1 MSGSSFRIELLLFV
15 FWGCFLSL
23 PSYSQEQKLIEQADS
38 LFQHGI
44 ELYNAGQYQN
54 AVILFEGVAETRK
67 VLLGKSH
74 PDYGIC
80 LNKAG
85 NCYAELGDY
94 EKAMEFYYQ
103 ALAIIE
109 NEYGKTHRDYAGILN
124 NIGMCLSDLGNYE
137 KALECYHQ
145 ALTIRAMLL
154 GKNHPDYATSLSNIA
169 NCYSIIGDDEEALD
183 YYFLALDIYKNTL
196 GRMSSDY
203 ASCLD
208 NIGICYAYLGDF
220 SKGLEYCR
228 QALTIQQTIFSGEH
242 PDLAWSLSYMGVCY
256 YELGDYSQALDC
268 YEQALSIRERTLGSE
283 HPVYAETL
291 NYIGL
296 CHYCLTDYAK
306 ALDYYQQALSIQEK
320 TIGENHIDYATSLN
334 NIGLCYSDL
343 GDYLN
348 ALEYHCHSLR
358 IYEDLFGYD
367 YSDNAQTLD
376 FIGFCYSNLG
386 DFEKALENHQ
396 RALNIKEKT
405 LGKEHTGYAATLLYI
420 GGCLHDQ
427 EKTQDALVYYQQALR
442 IHEASVGKEHPAYA
456 VNLNNLG
463 ACYQTLGDYHRSLD
477 LHQQA
482 LEVYKNALGA
492 EHPEYGR
499 GLYNV
504 GVCYYE
510 LDDFS
515 KATECFTS
523 YAKAS
528 SSFITNTFSFLTES
542 QRELFWNQYSGF
554 FTDDLFLYSSVMAS
568 PEMCRTA
575 YDGALLGKGL
585 LLNAET
591 EIRKLILES
600 GDSKSLNLF
609 YHVIECRS
617 RLDDIY
623 QDPIGGKGQIDSL
636 RNEIEESQ
644 KALLKRSKAFGD
656 YTRNLALK
664 WTDVQKTLGKKD
676 IAIEFETYTYQDTT
690 FYLALTL
697 RKGYTEPHLI
707 ELFNSKE
714 LAAIKPSRYYTSTAL
729 TDLIFGKLQDEIKGV
744 QNVYFSPAGE
754 LNNIG
759 IEYLVEKDGVRLI
772 NEKRNFY
779 RLTST
784 RELVK
789 KNRAISITN
798 AVVYG
803 GIRYDVTPT
812 TRLTGEESYSERLA
826 MYATRIG
833 MLADSLYSKRG
844 RNWDYLPGTKAEA
857 DAISSKMT
865 EMKVN
870 NVLLEGEY
878 GTEESFKAL
887 NGLNL
892 DVIHIATHG
901 FYWAYR
907 EAIQHH
913 DNRLS
918 FMIGTDSDM
927 PYEDKALT
935 RSGLLFAGAQNT
947 FSGKDIPKDIEDGIL
962 TAKEIARL
970 DLRGADLVVISACQS
985 GLGEIKGDG
994 VFGLQRGFKKA
1005 GVQSIVM
1012 SLWEVNDEATKILMT
1027 RFYENLSKGQGKY
1040 SAFRRAQD
1048 SLRKYKGGIYDRP
1061 DYYAS
1066 FVLLDAIN

>member
-1 MSGSSFRIELLLFV
+1 MHVPSSRFISFLFATI
-15 FWGCFLSL
+15 GYFLCL
-23 PSYSQEQKLIEQADS
+23 PSFSQEKGLLNRADS
-38 LFQHGI
+38 LFQRGL
-44 ELYNAGQYQN
+44 ELYNNDQYN
-54 AVILFEGVAETRK
+54 SAITLFDEVADTRK
-67 VLLGKSH
+67 ALLGDTH
-74 PDYGIC
+74 PDYAIT
-80 LNKAG
+80 LNKSG
-85 NCYAELGDY
+85 NCYAALGDY
-94 EKAMEFYYQ
+94 DKALELYNQ
-103 ALAIIE
+103 ALSIID
-109 NEYGKTHRDYAGILN
+109 NALGKEHQDYAGILN
-124 NIGMCLSDLGNYE
+124 NIGTCYSDLGDYE
-137 KALECYHQ
+137 RALDCFFQ
-145 ALTIRAMLL
+145 SLTISRMLL
-154 GKNHPDYATSLSNIA
+154 GTNHPTYALILGNIA
-169 NCYSIIGDDEEALD
+169 NCYSFLGDDEVALE
-183 YYFLALDIYKNTL
+183 YHLNELKIYKEVFGKLNTE
-196 GRMSSDY
+196 Y
-203 ASCLD
+203 AMCLD
-208 NIGICYAYLGDF
+208 DIGISYAYLGKF
-220 SKGLEYCR
+220 SKGLEYCH
-228 QALTIQQTIFSGEH
+228 QALTIQQYLFHEENLDIAS
-242 PDLAWSLSYMGVCY
+242 SLNHMGVCY
-256 YELGDYSQALDC
+256 YNLGDFTQALTC
-268 YEQALSIRERTLGSE
+268 HEKALIIIERILGNE
-283 HPVYAETL
+283 HHVYAETL

-320 TIGENHIDYATSLN
+320 TIGEKHIDYATSLN

-348 ALEYHCHSLR
+348 ALEYHCHALT
-358 IYEDLFGYD
+358 IYEDLFDYE
-367 YSDNAQTLD
+367 YSDKAQTLD
-376 FIGFCYSNLG
+376 FIGFCYSSLG
-386 DFEKALENHQ
+386 NSEKALENHQ
-396 RALNIKEKT
+396 RALNIKERT

-420 GGCLHDQ
+420 GGCFLDQ
-427 EKTQDALVYYQQALR
+427 EEPQDALDYYQQALS
-442 IHEASVGKEHPAYA
+442 IHETTIGKEHPAYA
-456 VNLNNLG
+456 MNLNNLG
-463 ACYQTLGDYHRSLD
+463 ACYQTLGDYPKALA
-477 LHQQA
+477 LHHQA
-482 LEVYKNALGA
+482 LEIYKNALGTA
-492 EHPEYGR
+492 HPEYGR

-515 KATECFTS
+515 KATNCFTS

-528 SSFITNTFSFLTES
+528 SSFITSTFSFLSES
-542 QRELFWNQYSGF
+542 QRELFWNQNSGF
-554 FTDDLFLYSSVMAS
+554 FTDDLFLYSSVMVS

-609 YHVIECRS
+609 NHVIECRS
-617 RLDDIY
+617 RLDDFY

-636 RNEIEESQ
+636 RNEIEVSQ
-644 KALLKRSKAFGD
+644 RALMKRSKAFGD

-714 LAAIKPSRYYTSTAL
+714 LAAIRPSRYYTSTTL
-729 TDLIFGKLQDEIKGV
+729 TELIWGKLQDEIKGT
-744 QNVYFSPAGE
+744 QNVFFSPVGE

-759 IEYLVEKDGVRLI
+759 IEYLVEKDGERLI

-789 KNRAISITN
+789 KNRANSITK

-812 TRLTGEESYSERLA
+812 SRLTGEESYSERLA
-826 MYATRIG
+826 KNATRIG
-833 MLADSLYSKRG
+833 TPVDSLYSKRG
-844 RNWDYLPGTKAEA
+844 RNWEYLPGTKAEA

-887 NGLNL
+887 NGMNL

-907 EAIQHH
+907 EAIQHR
-913 DNRLS
+913 DNSLS
-918 FMIGTDSDM
+918 FMMGTESDM

-935 RSGLLFAGAQNT
+935 RSGLLFAGAQNS
-947 FSGKDIPKDIEDGIL
+947 FLGKNIPWDVEDGIL
-962 TAKEIARL
+962 TAKEISRL
-970 DLRGADLVVISACQS
+970 DLRKTDLVVISACQS
-985 GLGEIKGDG
+985 GIGEVTGDG

-1012 SLWEVNDEATKILMT
+1012 SLWEVNDEATRILMT
-1027 RFYENLSKGQGKY
+1027 CFYENMLNGQSKYKALQN
-1040 SAFRRAQD
+1040 AQN
-1048 SLRKYKGGIYDRP
+1048 SLRRYKGGIFDRP
-1061 DYYAS
+1061 IYYAA
-1066 FVLLDAIN
+1066 FVLLDAIH